1 MSDYGQDSALPIS
14 QGFEAEESPPSV
26 GPTTPSPELG
36 RPQSPSKAAPGQSKL
51 DHLNELAVNARRERK
66 VLDLEISN
74 SSLLAINRT
83 LEAEMRKQ
91 KAELRQFRRLRS
103 SGRFPSSTFSGS
115 SRYSMPSTNDEL
127 SAASSAEEDEL
138 DDDRFSN
145 ASSGTSDGTSFPD
158 STNFSPTLRNSS
170 IPVAKK
176 RRTRSFK
183 VDLAGQRVLLLDS
196 QRLNQA
202 LKRCLGRTDE
212 LIADGKKALDYMI
225 KTGEVANVG
234 PRVLT
239 PDDRDGEVELGRG
252 LLSPGLDEKL
262 ENPWERSRD
271 VVDGWHLPE
280 PDILDAEIQS
290 IENPEIDSRGVHGE
304 SLEGTFNEKR
314 DKDPGLGI
322 SGDRQ
327 EILEAELQA
336 NLNALLSDRGL
347 DPEDEVSQDIPSN
360 DLFPPVPQIENG
372 AAEPSIIPYEDP
384 GIDTGGETSTIEDD
398 ASDSQAS
405 SQDTVDHPVDLPP
418 HLLDHDSTS
427 NARLSIDTAKVG
439 SSVTDEG
446 AASNEPTI
454 SSPGKGLGGFLR
466 MVGGSLG
473 V

>member
-1 MSDYGQDSALPIS
+1 MSDYGQDSTLPIP
-14 QGFEAEESPPSV
+14 QGFEAGEPPPSV
-26 GPTTPSPELG
+26 APTTASLELG

-51 DHLNELAVNARRERK
+51 DHLNELAANARRERK

-127 SAASSAEEDEL
+127 SPASSAEDDEL

-145 ASSGTSDGTSFPD
+145 ASSGTSDDTSFPD

-176 RRTRSFK
+176 RPTRSFNLN
-183 VDLAGQRVLLLDS
+183 LAGQRVLLLDS

-225 KTGEVANVG
+225 NTGDVADVG
-234 PRVLT
+234 PRVLA
-239 PDDRDGEVELGRG
+239 PADRDGEVELGRG

-262 ENPWERSRD
+262 ENPWERSRG

-280 PDILDAEIQS
+280 PETLDAEIQS
-290 IENPEIDSRGVHGE
+290 IENPEVEAGGVHGE
-304 SLEGTFNEKR
+304 SVEGIINEKR

-322 SGDRQ
+322 SSDRQ

-336 NLNALLSDRGL
+336 NLDALLSERGF
-347 DPEDEVSQDIPSN
+347 DPADEVSQDPPSN
-360 DLFPPVPQIENG
+360 DLFPPVHQTENG
-372 AAEPSIIPYEDP
+372 AAEPPIIPYEDP
-384 GIDTGGETSTIEDD
+384 GIDTGGETSTVEDGG
-398 ASDSQAS
+398 SESQTS
-405 SQDTVDHPVDLPP
+405 SQDIVDHPVDLPP
-418 HLLDHDSTS
+418 PLPDDDSTS
-427 NARLSIDTAKVG
+427 NARLSIDTSQGG
-439 SSVTDEG
+439 SPNTGESTT
-446 AASNEPTI
+446 SKEPTI

-466 MVGGSLG
+466 MVGGPWG